1 MSFDTFLTKVFG
13 SSNQRFLKSIIPLVD
28 QINSL
33 EPSVQKLSD
42 GELRARTAA
51 FKEQVQQAVGDTKDK
66 EERKRRE
73 RAALDE
79 ILPEAFAVV
88 REASVRTTSMR
99 HFDVQLIGGI
109 VLHQGKIAEMR
120 TGEGKTLVATLPSYL
135 NALTGRGGVH
145 VVTVN
150 DYLASRDAEWMG
162 QIHRFLGLE
171 VGCIQNDMDDFERQA
186 AYAADITY
194 GTNNEFGFDYL
205 RDNMKFDLTTCVQR
219 GHYFAVV
226 DEVDSILIDEART
239 PLIISGPSDEATD
252 KYKNAD
258 AIIPHLKKGEDVD
271 GKKTG
276 DYVVDE
282 KAHTAVLT
290 EEGVDK
296 AERLLGVGNLYDP
309 SNMELLH
316 CVEQA
321 LKAHTLYKL
330 DHQYVVQDGEV
341 IIVDDFTGRLMKGR
355 RWSDGLHQ
363 AVEAKEGVEIEKEN
377 QTLATITLQNYF
389 RLYEKL
395 SGMTGTAETE
405 AAEFNSTYKLDVVV
419 IPTHMPMVRID
430 SSDVIYRT
438 LPEKWDAVI
447 EEIKECHE
455 KGQPA
460 LVGTVSV
467 ENSELIAR
475 RLLKEKVPHN
485 VLNAKYH
492 EREAEIVAQA
502 GRKGMVTIATNMA
515 GRGTDILLGGN
526 PEFMAKQECVKKG
539 IAQPLRAAQ
548 GKIQVD
554 VDETKSTVWY
564 YAGNEYVVPTDQWT
578 DVFNRYKLQTDKEH
592 DEVTA
597 VGGLHIF
604 GTERHEARRIDN
616 QLRGRAGRQ
625 GDPGSSR
632 FYLSLED
639 DLMRIFAKE
648 WVSNLLQRLGM
659 EEGIPIESR
668 LITRRIA
675 TAQQAVE
682 AQNFEARKHLLE
694 YDDVMNKQREAVYG
708 LRRQLLEGVEQKELI
723 LEDYVSGILSDVMD
737 QCCGVKVHPDNWD
750 IKGLKDAIFT
760 RFGVDILAEGI
771 KPESLSR
778 QELGDAIFAKLKERY
793 DAKEKLIGPDAMRYH
808 ERMIMLSVLDSQ
820 WKDHLRYMDHL
831 KEGIG
836 LRGYGQHDPLVEYK
850 RESFDM
856 FEAMMTRFQEETA
869 RYLYLMQILERPAAT
884 PEAQPHGAGSDG
896 NGSRPPRNVATSVD
910 ELEESFQRKK
920 RRELEQA
927 RMAGSGETQQV
938 QQVVRGAAKV
948 GRNDPCPCG
957 SGKKYKK
964 CCGAQG

>member
-1 MSFDTFLTKVFG
+1 MSLDTFLTKVFG
-13 SSNQRFLKSIIPLVD
+13 SSNQRFLKTIQPQVEE
-28 QINSL
+28 INSL

-42 GELRARTAA
+42 VELRARTAA
-51 FKEQVQQAVGDTKDK
+51 FKERVQQAVGDTKDK

-73 RAALDE
+73 RAILEE
-79 ILPEAFAVV
+79 ILPEAFAIV
-88 REASVRTTSMR
+88 REASIRTTGMR

-109 VLHQGKIAEMR
+109 VLHQGNIAEMR
-120 TGEGKTLVATLPSYL
+120 TGEGKTLVATLPAYL

-145 VVTVN
+145 VITVN

-171 VGCIQNDMDDFERQA
+171 VGCIQNDMDDFERQT

-205 RDNMKFDLTTCVQR
+205 RDNMKFDLATCVQR
-219 GHYFAVV
+219 GHYFAIV

-258 AIIPHLKKGEDVD
+258 AIIPHLKKGEDID

-276 DYVVDE
+276 EYVVDE
-282 KAHTAVLT
+282 RAHTAVLT

-321 LKAHTLYKL
+321 LKAHTLYRL

-405 AAEFNSTYKLDVVV
+405 AAEFASTYKLDVIV
-419 IPTHMPMVRID
+419 IPTHMPMVRKD
-430 SSDVIYRT
+430 NSDVIYRT

-447 EEIKECHE
+447 EEIKDCHHR
-455 KGQPA
+455 GQPT

-475 RLLKEKVPHN
+475 RLLKESVTHN

-502 GRKGMVTIATNMA
+502 GRKGSVTIATNMA

-526 PEFMAKQECVKKG
+526 PDFMAREFLKRDEIDPDDATDEQWRVAYESAKRIVEDEHKQ
-539 IAQPLRAAQ
+539 
-548 GKIQVD
+548 
-554 VDETKSTVWY
+554 
-564 YAGNEYVVPTDQWT
+564 VVG
-578 DVFNRYKLQTDKEH
+578 L
-592 DEVTA
+592 
-597 VGGLHIF
+597 GGLHII
-604 GTERHEARRIDN
+604 GTERHESRRIDN

-632 FYLSLED
+632 FFLSLED
-639 DLMRIFAKE
+639 DLMRIFAGDK
-648 WVSNLLQRLGM
+648 VKALMQRLGM
-659 EEGIPIESR
+659 EKGVAIESKMVSK
-668 LITRRIA
+668 RIEA
-675 TAQQAVE
+675 AQKSVE
-682 AQNFEARKHLLE
+682 GRNFEARKHLLE
-694 YDDVMNKQREAVYG
+694 YDDVMNRQRETIYG
-708 LRRQLLEGVEQKELI
+708 LRRQLMEEPDQREYLLGDPPAAGVAYDL
-723 LEDYVSGILSDVMD
+723 LSDITR
-737 QCCGVKVHPDNWD
+737 QYLNPDVSPDAWD
-750 IKGLKDAIFT
+750 IENYKIQIKTIYDL
-760 RFGVDILAEGI
+760 DIDSEGI
-771 KPESLSR
+771 ELQRFTS
-778 QELGDAIFAKLKERY
+778 QEAVDTIWERLKLKYQE
-793 DAKEKLIGPDAMRYH
+793 KEQQIGPEAMRTY
-808 ERMIMLSVLDSQ
+808 ERIIMLNIIDAQ
-820 WKDHLRYMDHL
+820 WKDHLLSLDHL
-831 KEGIG
+831 KQGIG
-836 LRGYGQHDPLVEYK
+836 LVGYGQKDPLVEYK
-850 RESFDM
+850 KQSFDL
-856 FEAMMTRFQEETA
+856 FQEMLDRIDTSTIRSLFNLQIVSGDPPETVRRRA
-869 RYLYLMQILERPAAT
+869 PLRPSPMTFTGPNQGAVPAGE
-884 PEAQPHGAGSDG
+884 EAGK
-896 NGSRPPRNVATSVD
+896 VKT
-910 ELEESFQRKK
+910 
-920 RRELEQA
+920 
-927 RMAGSGETQQV
+927 
-938 QQVVRGAAKV
+938 VVRDQPKV
-948 GRNDPCPCG
+948 GRNELCPCG

-964 CCGAQG
+964 CHGIAA